1 MTDLVEGEWLLRLP
15 LAVEAAVDGGEAADL
30 VHLARVVVRHADH
43 ELEEELST
51 DRRKKGQGFQ
61 HRVVDGQ
68 FVAALQIAVKH
79 CVQMFP
85 TKVVPTYR
93 VALKQ
98 PS

>member
-1 MTDLVEGEWLLRLP
+1 MHCQGFLRFP
-15 LAVEAAVDGGEAADL
+15 LAVEPAVNGGEAADL

-61 HRVVDGQ
+61 HRMVDDQYVV
-68 FVAALQIAVKH
+68 ALQVAIKH

-85 TKVVPTYR
+85 TKVVLFPPLRTE
-93 VALKQ
+93 LH
-98 PS
+98 